1 MALPRRRLLE
11 LYPDDDVD
19 EPFPEAPVTPGGRRR
34 LALLERASWCLATG
48 QPYAAWLELTV
59 DERNAFIDAVNARA
73 VAARR
78 NGG

>member
-1 MALPRRRLLE
+1 MALPRGRLLE

-48 QPYAAWLELTV
+48 QPYATWLELTL
-59 DERNAFIDAVNARA
+59 EQRNAFIEAVNARA
-73 VAARR
+73 DAIRR
-78 NGG
+78 G